1 MHEDE
6 SLRHLEESRAERKAG
21 DKFRDRQVE
30 ESIRRLEKAPWHQS
44 VRWADPVDRK
54 ECCRE
59 EGFGLDSHGT
69 PKSGLKTLVSDSNAH
84 VSYDLFF
91 FH

>member
-69 PKSGLKTLVSDSNAH
+69 PKRG
-84 VSYDLFF
+84 
-91 FH
+91 